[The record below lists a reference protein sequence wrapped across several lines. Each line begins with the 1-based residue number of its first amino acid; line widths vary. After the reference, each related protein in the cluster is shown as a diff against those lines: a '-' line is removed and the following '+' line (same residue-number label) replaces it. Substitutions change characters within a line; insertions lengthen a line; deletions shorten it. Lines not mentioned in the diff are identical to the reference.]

1 MFKATLFLKPFTG
14 LIYTRFHIHILI
26 EVLKASLSPHK
37 EAFRTSI
44 DQRAGR
50 TVSLDPDM
58 AVSADE

>member
-1 MFKATLFLKPFTG
+1 MFKTTVFKA
-14 LIYTRFHIHILI
+14 IYTCLHIYIHIHAHMF
-26 EVLKASLSPHK
+26 EGGDK

-50 TVSLDPDM
+50 RASLDPDM

>member
-1 MFKATLFLKPFTG
+1 MFKTTVFKA
-14 LIYTRFHIHILI
+14 IYTRFHIYIHIHAHMF
-26 EVLKASLSPHK
+26 KGGDK

-50 TVSLDPDM
+50 RASLDPDM